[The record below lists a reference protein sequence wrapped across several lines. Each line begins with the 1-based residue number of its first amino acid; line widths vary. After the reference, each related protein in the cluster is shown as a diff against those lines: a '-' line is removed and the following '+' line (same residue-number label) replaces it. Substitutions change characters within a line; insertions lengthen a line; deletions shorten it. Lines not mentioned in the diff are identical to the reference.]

1 MRGRAA
7 ASDVKI
13 AACVEN
19 LAEPGGF
26 NFSRAV
32 RGGVRD
38 RLPIV
43 FREIGVHDLA
53 NVARLVRVFRI
64 VAERRAR
71 AAGAKERLAARRK
84 RPISAP
90 ACAALPNRA
99 RNTGRTS

>member
-71 AAGAKERLAARRK
+71 AAGAKGKAGG
-84 RPISAP
+84 RPEKPNIGPGMSCSAEP
-90 ACAALPNRA
+90 CA
-99 RNTGRTS
+99 